1 MSSAAVNNLE
11 GLDQE
16 LETILTSFY
25 TNYVWNYG
33 SVKEGL
39 RDLYEKA
46 KRDQWNATTQLAWDT
61 EVDPEMEIIP
71 AVANPLQGWAP
82 FEKLDEKER
91 RRLNHAQVAL
101 QLSQFL
107 HGEQGALIVAS
118 QLTAGV
124 PWIDAKYYAGTQA
137 MDEARHVEV
146 FSRYLHEKLEWEWPI
161 NRHLKELLDATIT
174 DSRWDFKYL
183 GMQVMIEGLAM
194 GAFGSLHLLAQ
205 EPLLKELLKYVMK
218 DEARHIAFGVL
229 SLRDYYTDMPE
240 NELRDREDFII
251 YSSELMRNRLVGDD
265 IARLFGWDADEVRDL
280 VLESE
285 LGRQFRT
292 LIFQRVVPNL
302 KKLGLLT
309 PRVREAFTRLEIIQ
323 FEDFDTDA
331 ADRALGFD

>member
-1 MSSAAVNNLE
+1 M
-11 GLDQE
+11 
-16 LETILTSFY
+16 
-25 TNYVWNYG
+25 
-33 SVKEGL
+33 
-39 RDLYEKA
+39 
-46 KRDQWNATTQLAWDT
+46 
-61 EVDPEMEIIP
+61 
-71 AVANPLQGWAP
+71 
-82 FEKLDEKER
+82 
-91 RRLNHAQVAL
+91 
-101 QLSQFL
+101 
-107 HGEQGALIVAS
+107 
-118 QLTAGV
+118 
-124 PWIDAKYYAGTQA
+124 
-137 MDEARHVEV
+137 
-146 FSRYLHEKLEWEWPI
+146 
-161 NRHLKELLDATIT
+161 
-174 DSRWDFKYL
+174 
-183 GMQVMIEGLAM
+183 
-194 GAFGSLHLLAQ
+194 
-205 EPLLKELLKYVMK
+205 
-218 DEARHIAFGVL
+218 L